1 MDSGDTGLMT
11 TGQGLPQPPSTWEG
25 STPEWAFYAS
35 LAQLGYHDGVDFTYQ
50 SEQMGG
56 RLDKG
61 GAILDFLFSNPP
73 NLAVNV
79 QGVYYHY
86 EFGADTKARDIMA
99 REAMAGQGITLIF
112 VDEDDL
118 EQDPLGVTRNALQ
131 FRDTSRLGGR

>member
-1 MDSGDTGLMT
+1 MT
-11 TGQGLPQPPSTWEG
+11 TQRGLPEPPASWEG
-25 STPEWAFYAS
+25 SKPEWAFYAS
-35 LAQLGYHDGVDFTYQ
+35 LRRLGYQDGDDFTYQ
-50 SEQMGG
+50 AERMRG

-61 GAILDFLFSNPP
+61 GAILDFVFTNPP

-86 EFGADTKARDIMA
+86 EMGADTKARDIMT

-131 FRDTSRLGGR
+131 YRDTSRLGGR